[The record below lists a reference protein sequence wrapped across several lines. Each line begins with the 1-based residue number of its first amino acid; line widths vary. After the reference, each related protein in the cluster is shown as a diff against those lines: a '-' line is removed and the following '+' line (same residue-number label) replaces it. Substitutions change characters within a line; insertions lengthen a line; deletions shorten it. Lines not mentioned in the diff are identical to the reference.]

1 MDFNSLVNEILGMVR
16 TRQDFNIKQTEDEA
30 WQKRQDARDQFNNA
44 LGVRAMNRDDALNLE
59 KTKSVGELARQRLT
73 NEGTTNVATITG
85 RAHVAGE
92 ETMAGAHRYAADQKL
107 EGDKYIAGAKDQP
120 FSVWMKANPGADEE
134 TVKRM
139 KKYFGAPEVKPEDVR
154 SFDRT
159 VAPDTVTPPIRT
171 NTPATTLPGA
181 PSMEFPRTDLGP
193 SRESLALAKKKSE
206 ENLLYGT
213 KPQKRS
219 WLSAF

>member
-1 MDFNSLVNEILGMVR
+1 MDFDSLVNEILGM
-16 TRQDFNIKQTEDEA
+16 
-30 WQKRQDARDQFNNA
+30 ARDSAEERKKNA
-44 LGVRAMNRDDALNLE
+44 GGNPNISWDNTPAGESYWKDIRSRNTQLE
-59 KTKSVGELARQRLT
+59 VGKQNDVGTLARQRLAS
-73 NEGTTNVATITG
+73 EGATNVADITG

-92 ETMAGAHRYAADQKL
+92 DILAGAHRYAADQKL

-139 KKYFGAPEVKPEDVR
+139 KKYFGTPEVKPEDVR
-154 SFDRT
+154 SFDKT
-159 VAPDTVTPPIRT
+159 VASDTITPPIRT

-181 PSMEFPRTDLGP
+181 ESMEFPRTDLGP

-213 KPQKRS
+213 KPQNRS
-219 WLSAF
+219 WMSGF